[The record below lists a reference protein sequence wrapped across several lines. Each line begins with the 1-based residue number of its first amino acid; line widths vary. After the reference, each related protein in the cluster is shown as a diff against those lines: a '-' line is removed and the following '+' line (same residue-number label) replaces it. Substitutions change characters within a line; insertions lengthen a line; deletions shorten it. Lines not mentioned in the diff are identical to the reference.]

1 MISVE
6 QYQVTERRIELCFL
20 AAERANDVN
29 MRNMWH
35 QKGMA
40 LIRQLNFEE
49 QNGSVAQ
56 LDRAADF

>member
-6 QYQVTERRIELCFL
+6 QYQDTERRIELCFL

-40 LIRQLNFEE
+40 LIRQLNFK

>member
-6 QYQVTERRIELCFL
+6 QYQYTERRIELCFL

-40 LIRQLNFEE
+40 LIRQLNFK

-56 LDRAADF
+56 LDRATDF

>member
-6 QYQVTERRIELCFL
+6 QYQDTERRIELCFL

-40 LIRQLNFEE
+40 LIRQLNFK

-56 LDRAADF
+56 LDRATDF

>member
-1 MISVE
+1 MISIK
-6 QYQVTERRIELCFL
+6 QYQDTERRIELCFL

-40 LIRQLNFEE
+40 LIRQLNFK

-56 LDRAADF
+56 LDRATDF